1 MRYIY
6 RACTWVW
13 GGMVG
18 FKSNSIVITRTQE
31 PRETVKGMTRQEP
44 VGRTRQDNGGFLIR
58 TRAEVG
64 VLELS
69 HARKELE
76 LFLKARL

>member
-1 MRYIY
+1 
-6 RACTWVW
+6 
-13 GGMVG
+13 MVG
-18 FKSNSIVITRTQE
+18 FKSNGIVVIRTQE

-44 VGRTRQDNGGFLIR
+44 VGRTRQDSGGFLTR

-64 VLELS
+64 VPEIS

-76 LFLKARL
+76 LLLKAHL